1 MLAVLGF
8 ASLAAFMLVVIRKW
22 ATALVAV
29 IVIPIVAL
37 LISGQGAQLA
47 SMVESGI
54 TTVAPT
60 AILLLFAVLYFGIMM
75 DARLF
80 DPVSRAIIRLSGG
93 DPVKICVGTAVL
105 ALLVALDGDGTTSYM
120 IICSAFLPIYRRLG
134 INPLVIATIST
145 MALGT
150 ISGSTP
156 WGGAATRAVSVLGV
170 DATDYFVHMLPAMLL
185 MSGAIIVLAYV
196 LGRMARRGIDEA
208 RIAEVAAEIIAD
220 RRGPDSPVLTAKPGP
235 GAAAATVSLTRRTA
249 LRLGR
254 DWRLWVNAVTT
265 VSLLV
270 LLVLG
275 VADLAVLFLLGFVA
289 ALVVNHPRPAEQ
301 GEVIRKHAAN
311 AVPVVILVLGAGV
324 FTGILTESGMT
335 KAMATTL
342 LSLVPDGANG
352 LIPVVSAVI
361 GIPMSFFMA
370 NDAYFFGIVPVLAE
384 SAAHYGIP
392 PEEMARAAV
401 IGQMA
406 HSIGP
411 ASAPLW
417 VLLGL
422 VKANLGEFQRFAFG
436 WVLGASLLYVVF
448 AVVTGAISVGL

>member
-8 ASLAAFMLVVIRKW
+8 LSLASFMLVVIKKW

-29 IVIPIVAL
+29 VTIPIVVL
-37 LISGQGAQLA
+37 LISGQGAALPD
-47 SMVESGI
+47 MVAKGI
-54 TTVAPT
+54 ETVAPT

-75 DARLF
+75 DAKLF
-80 DPVSRAIIRLSGG
+80 DPISRGIIRLSGG

-120 IICSAFLPIYRRLG
+120 IICSAFLPIYRKLG
-134 INPLVIATIST
+134 INPLVIATIAT

-150 ISGSTP
+150 ISGTTP
-156 WGGAATRAVSVLGV
+156 WGGAATRAISVLQI

-185 MSGAIIVLAYV
+185 MSAAIIGLAYL
-196 LGRMARRGIDEA
+196 LGRSARKKISAE
-208 RIAEVAAEIIAD
+208 RIAEV
-220 RRGPDSPVLTAKPGP
+220 
-235 GAAAATVSLTRRTA
+235 TA
-249 LRLGR
+249 LVSSGGHEDSSDGTLRTKAT
-254 DWRLWVNAVTT
+254 WRTWVNAALTVT
-265 VSLLV
+265 LLV

-275 VADLAVLFLLGFVA
+275 VADLLVLFMLGFIIV
-289 ALVVNHPRPAEQ
+289 LVVNHPKPSDQ
-301 GEVIRKHAAN
+301 GDVIRSHAAN

-324 FTGILTESGMT
+324 FTGILTETGMT
-335 KAMATTL
+335 TAMADAL
-342 LSLVPDGANG
+342 ISLIPDGAEG
-352 LIPVVSAVI
+352 MIPAAAALI
-361 GIPMSFFMA
+361 GIPLSFFMA

-384 SAAHYGIP
+384 SAAQYNIP

-422 VKANLGEFQRFAFG
+422 VRASLGDFQRFAFL
-436 WVLGASLLYVVF
+436 WVLAASLMYIVF
-448 AVVTGAISVGL
+448 AILTGAISVGL

>member
-1 MLAVLGF
+1 MLTALGF
-8 ASLAAFMLVVIRKW
+8 ASLAAFMLVVIKKW

-29 IVIPIVAL
+29 VAIPIAAL
-37 LISGQGAQLA
+37 LISGQGAALPEMVA
-47 SMVESGI
+47 SGMK
-54 TTVAPT
+54 TVAPT
-60 AILLLFAVLYFGIMM
+60 AILLLFAVLYFGVMM

-120 IICSAFLPIYRRLG
+120 IICSAFLPIYRKLG

-150 ISGSTP
+150 ISGTTP
-156 WGGAATRAVSVLGV
+156 WGGAATRAISVLHI
-170 DATDYFVHMLPAMLL
+170 DATEYFVHMLPAMLL
-185 MSGAIIVLAYV
+185 MCLAIIVLAYL
-196 LGRMARRGIDEA
+196 LGRRARRTLTPE
-208 RIAEVAAEIIAD
+208 RMAEVTTLVSSGAGQAP
-220 RRGPDSPVLTAKPGP
+220 PDGTVRTK
-235 GAAAATVSLTRRTA
+235 ATWRT
-249 LRLGR
+249 
-254 DWRLWVNAVTT
+254 WVNAGLTVT
-265 VSLLV
+265 LLV
-270 LLVLG
+270 LLIFG
-275 VADLAVLFLLGFVA
+275 VADLLVLFMLGFII
-289 ALVVNHPRPAEQ
+289 ALVVNHPRPADQ
-301 GEVIRKHAAN
+301 GEVIRAHAAN

-324 FTGILTESGMT
+324 FTGILTETGMT
-335 KAMATTL
+335 TAMAQAL
-342 LSLVPDGANG
+342 ISLVPSGAEG
-352 LIPVVSAVI
+352 LIPAAAALI
-361 GIPMSFFMA
+361 GIPLSFFMA

-384 SAAHYGIP
+384 SAAQYAIP

-422 VKANLGEFQRFAFG
+422 VRASLGDFQRFAFL
-436 WVLGASLLYVVF
+436 WVVAASISYVGFALL
-448 AVVTGAISVGL
+448 TGAISIGL

>member
-1 MLAVLGF
+1 MLAILGF
-8 ASLAAFMLVVIRKW
+8 ASLASFMLVVIKKW

-29 IVIPIVAL
+29 VVIPIIVL
-37 LISGQGAQLA
+37 LISGRGADLPE
-47 SMVESGI
+47 MVAAGI
-54 TTVAPT
+54 ETVAPT
-60 AILLLFAVLYFGIMM
+60 AILLLFAVLYFGVMM

-120 IICSAFLPIYRRLG
+120 IICSAFLPIYRQLG

-150 ISGSTP
+150 ISGTTP
-156 WGGAATRAVSVLGV
+156 WGGAATRAISVLGI
-170 DATDYFVHMLPAMLL
+170 DATDYFVHMLPAMLM
-185 MSGAIIVLAYV
+185 MSASIIGLSYL
-196 LGRMARRGIDEA
+196 LGRNARKNITAE
-208 RIAEVAAEIIAD
+208 RIAEVRADIGSGGHQRSEDGTVMTKATWRTWANAAC
-220 RRGPDSPVLTAKPGP
+220 
-235 GAAAATVSLTRRTA
+235 TVT
-249 LRLGR
+249 
-254 DWRLWVNAVTT
+254 
-265 VSLLV
+265 LLV

-275 VADLAVLFLLGFVA
+275 VADLLVLFMLGFIIV
-289 ALVVNHPRPAEQ
+289 LVLNHPRPSDQ
-301 GEVIRKHAAN
+301 GEVIRAHAAN

-324 FTGILTESGMT
+324 FTGILTETGMT
-335 KAMATTL
+335 TAMANAL
-342 LSLVPDGANG
+342 ISLIPDGAEG
-352 LIPVVSAVI
+352 LLPAAAAVI
-361 GIPMSFFMA
+361 GIPLSFFMA

-384 SAAHYGIP
+384 SAAQHSIP

-422 VKANLGEFQRFAFG
+422 VRSSLGDFQRFAFL
-436 WVLGASLLYVVF
+436 WVLTASLLYVVF
-448 AVVTGAISVGL
+448 AVLTGAISLSF

>member
-8 ASLAAFMLVVIRKW
+8 LSLASFMLVVIKKW

-29 IVIPIVAL
+29 VTIPIAVL
-37 LISGQGAQLA
+37 LISGQGAALPD
-47 SMVESGI
+47 MVAEGI
-54 TTVAPT
+54 ETVAPT

-75 DARLF
+75 DAKLF
-80 DPVSRAIIRLSGG
+80 DPISRGIIRLSGG

-120 IICSAFLPIYRRLG
+120 IICSAFLPIYRKLG
-134 INPLVIATIST
+134 INPLVIATIAT

-150 ISGSTP
+150 ISGTTP
-156 WGGAATRAVSVLGV
+156 WGGAATRAISVV
-170 DATDYFVHMLPAMLL
+170 QIDATDYFVHMLPAMLL
-185 MSGAIIVLAYV
+185 MSAAIIGLAYL
-196 LGRMARRGIDEA
+196 LGRSARKKISPE
-208 RIAEVAAEIIAD
+208 RIAEAIAHVSSG
-220 RRGPDSPVLTAKPGP
+220 RHERGPEGTLLTK
-235 GAAAATVSLTRRTA
+235 ATWRT
-249 LRLGR
+249 
-254 DWRLWVNAVTT
+254 WVNAALTVT
-265 VSLLV
+265 LLV

-275 VADLAVLFLLGFVA
+275 VADLLVLFMLGFIIV
-289 ALVVNHPRPAEQ
+289 LIVNHPKPSDQ
-301 GEVIRKHAAN
+301 GDVIRSHAAN

-324 FTGILTESGMT
+324 FTGILTETGMT
-335 KAMATTL
+335 TAMADAL
-342 LSLVPDGANG
+342 ISLIPDGAEG
-352 LIPVVSAVI
+352 MIPAAAALI
-361 GIPMSFFMA
+361 GIPLSFFMA

-384 SAAHYGIP
+384 SAAQYAIP

-422 VKANLGEFQRFAFG
+422 VRASLGDFQRFAFL
-436 WVLGASLLYVVF
+436 WVLAASLMYIVF
-448 AVVTGAISVGL
+448 AILTGAISVGL

>member
-8 ASLAAFMLVVIRKW
+8 VSLASFMLVVIKKW

-29 IVIPIVAL
+29 VTIPIVVL
-37 LISGQGAQLA
+37 LISGQGAALPD
-47 SMVESGI
+47 MVTKGI
-54 TTVAPT
+54 ETVAPT

-75 DARLF
+75 DAKLF
-80 DPVSRAIIRLSGG
+80 DPISRGIIRLSGG

-120 IICSAFLPIYRRLG
+120 IICSAFIPIYRKLG
-134 INPLVIATIST
+134 INPLVIATIAT

-150 ISGSTP
+150 ISGTTP
-156 WGGAATRAVSVLGV
+156 WGGAATRAISVLQI
-170 DATDYFVHMLPAMLL
+170 DATEYFVHMLL
-185 MSGAIIVLAYV
+185 MSAAIVGLAYL
-196 LGRMARRGIDEA
+196 LGRSARKKISPE
-208 RIAEVAAEIIAD
+208 RIAEVTAHVSAGGHEE
-220 RRGPDSPVLTAKPGP
+220 GSEGTLLTK
-235 GAAAATVSLTRRTA
+235 ATWRT
-249 LRLGR
+249 
-254 DWRLWVNAVTT
+254 WVNAALTVT
-265 VSLLV
+265 LLV

-275 VADLAVLFLLGFVA
+275 VADLLVLFMLGFIIV
-289 ALVVNHPRPAEQ
+289 LVVNHPKPSDQ
-301 GEVIRKHAAN
+301 GEVIRSHAAN

-324 FTGILTESGMT
+324 FTGILTETGMT
-335 KAMATTL
+335 TAMADAL
-342 LSLVPDGANG
+342 ISLIPDGAEG
-352 LIPVVSAVI
+352 MIPAAAALI
-361 GIPMSFFMA
+361 GIPLSFFMA

-384 SAAHYGIP
+384 SAAQYSIP

-422 VKANLGEFQRFAFG
+422 VRASLGDFQRFAFL
-436 WVLGASLLYVVF
+436 WVLAASLMYIVF
-448 AVVTGAISVGL
+448 AIVTGAISVGL

>member
-8 ASLAAFMLVVIRKW
+8 VSLASFMLVVIKKW
-22 ATALVAV
+22 VTALVAV
-29 IVIPIVAL
+29 VTIPIAVL
-37 LISGQGAQLA
+37 LISGQGAELPD
-47 SMVESGI
+47 MVASGI
-54 TTVAPT
+54 ETVAPT

-75 DARLF
+75 DAKLF
-80 DPVSRAIIRLSGG
+80 DPISRGIIRLSGG

-120 IICSAFLPIYRRLG
+120 IICSAFLPIYRKLG

-150 ISGSTP
+150 ISGTTP
-156 WGGAATRAVSVLGV
+156 WGGAATRAISVLKI

-185 MSGAIIVLAYV
+185 MSAAIIALAYL
-196 LGRMARRGIDEA
+196 LGRNARKNIAPE
-208 RIAEVAAEIIAD
+208 RISEVAEHVSSGGHQRTND
-220 RRGPDSPVLTAKPGP
+220 GTLMTK
-235 GAAAATVSLTRRTA
+235 ATWRT
-249 LRLGR
+249 
-254 DWRLWVNAVTT
+254 WVNAGLTIL
-265 VSLLV
+265 LLV
-270 LLVLG
+270 LLIFG
-275 VADLAVLFLLGFVA
+275 VADLLVLFMLGFIVV
-289 ALVVNHPRPAEQ
+289 LVVNHPRPSEQ
-301 GEVIRKHAAN
+301 GDVIRSHAAN

-324 FTGILTESGMT
+324 FTGILTETGMT
-335 KAMATTL
+335 TAMAEAL
-342 LSLVPDGANG
+342 IS
-352 LIPVVSAVI
+352 LIPQGAEGLLPAAAALI
-361 GIPMSFFMA
+361 GIPLSFFMA

-384 SAAHYGIP
+384 SAAQYSIP

-422 VKANLGEFQRFAFG
+422 VRASLGDFQRFAFL
-436 WVLGASLLYVVF
+436 WVLAASLMYIVF
-448 AVVTGAISVGL
+448 AILSGAISIGL

>member
-8 ASLAAFMLVVIRKW
+8 LSLASFMLVVIKKW

-29 IVIPIVAL
+29 VTIPIVVL
-37 LISGQGAQLA
+37 LISGQGAELPE
-47 SMVESGI
+47 MVAEGI
-54 TTVAPT
+54 ETVAPT

-75 DARLF
+75 DAKLF
-80 DPVSRAIIRLSGG
+80 DPISRGIIRLSGG

-120 IICSAFLPIYRRLG
+120 IICSAFLPIYRKLG
-134 INPLVIATIST
+134 INPLVIATIAT

-150 ISGSTP
+150 ISGTTP
-156 WGGAATRAVSVLGV
+156 WGGAATRAISVLQI

-185 MSGAIIVLAYV
+185 MSAAIIGLAYL
-196 LGRMARRGIDEA
+196 LGRSARKKISPERV
-208 RIAEVAAEIIAD
+208 AEVTAHVSSGGHED
-220 RRGPDSPVLTAKPGP
+220 GSEGTLLTK
-235 GAAAATVSLTRRTA
+235 ATWRTF
-249 LRLGR
+249 
-254 DWRLWVNAVTT
+254 VNAALTVT
-265 VSLLV
+265 LLV

-275 VADLAVLFLLGFVA
+275 VADLLVLFMLGFIIV
-289 ALVVNHPRPAEQ
+289 LIVNHPKPSVQ
-301 GEVIRKHAAN
+301 GEVIRSHAAN

-324 FTGILTESGMT
+324 FTGILTETGMT
-335 KAMATTL
+335 TAMADAL
-342 LSLVPDGANG
+342 ISLVPDGAEG
-352 LIPVVSAVI
+352 MIPAAAALI
-361 GIPMSFFMA
+361 GIPLSFFMA

-384 SAAHYGIP
+384 SAAQYAIP

-422 VKANLGEFQRFAFG
+422 VRASLGDFQRFAFL
-436 WVLGASLLYVVF
+436 WVLAASLMYIVF
-448 AVVTGAISVGL
+448 ATLTGAISVGL

>member
-8 ASLAAFMLVVIRKW
+8 LSLASFMLVVIKKW

-29 IVIPIVAL
+29 VTIPIAVL
-37 LISGQGAQLA
+37 LISGQGAALPD
-47 SMVESGI
+47 MVAEGI
-54 TTVAPT
+54 ETVAPT

-75 DARLF
+75 DAKLF
-80 DPVSRAIIRLSGG
+80 DPISRGIIRLSGG

-120 IICSAFLPIYRRLG
+120 IICSAFLPIYRKLG
-134 INPLVIATIST
+134 INPLVIATIAT

-150 ISGSTP
+150 ISGTTP
-156 WGGAATRAVSVLGV
+156 WGGAATRAISVLQI

-185 MSGAIIVLAYV
+185 MSAAIIGLAYL
-196 LGRMARRGIDEA
+196 LGRSARKKISPE
-208 RIAEVAAEIIAD
+208 RIAEATAHVSSGRHE
-220 RRGPDSPVLTAKPGP
+220 RGPGGTLLTK
-235 GAAAATVSLTRRTA
+235 ATWRT
-249 LRLGR
+249 
-254 DWRLWVNAVTT
+254 WVNAALTVT
-265 VSLLV
+265 LLV

-275 VADLAVLFLLGFVA
+275 VADLLVLFMLGFIIV
-289 ALVVNHPRPAEQ
+289 LIVNHPKPSDQ
-301 GEVIRKHAAN
+301 GDVIRSHAAN

-324 FTGILTESGMT
+324 FTGILTETGMT
-335 KAMATTL
+335 TAMADAL
-342 LSLVPDGANG
+342 ISLIPDGAEG
-352 LIPVVSAVI
+352 MIPAAAALI
-361 GIPMSFFMA
+361 GIPLSFFMA

-384 SAAHYGIP
+384 SAAQYAIP

-422 VKANLGEFQRFAFG
+422 VRASLGDFQRFAFL
-436 WVLGASLLYVVF
+436 WVLAASLMYIVF
-448 AVVTGAISVGL
+448 AILTGAISVGL

>member
-1 MLAVLGF
+1 MLALLGF
-8 ASLAAFMLVVIRKW
+8 VSLASFMLVVIKKW

-29 IVIPIVAL
+29 VTIPIVVL
-37 LISGQGAQLA
+37 LISGQGAALPD
-47 SMVESGI
+47 MVAEGI
-54 TTVAPT
+54 ETVAPT

-75 DARLF
+75 DAKLF
-80 DPVSRAIIRLSGG
+80 DPISRGIIRLSGG

-120 IICSAFLPIYRRLG
+120 IICSAFLPIYRKLG
-134 INPLVIATIST
+134 INPLVIATIAT

-150 ISGSTP
+150 ISGTTP
-156 WGGAATRAVSVLGV
+156 WGGAATRAISVLQI

-185 MSGAIIVLAYV
+185 MSAAIVGLAYL
-196 LGRMARRGIDEA
+196 LGRSARKKISPE
-208 RIAEVAAEIIAD
+208 RIAEVAAHVSSGAHKEGSD
-220 RRGPDSPVLTAKPGP
+220 GTLLTK
-235 GAAAATVSLTRRTA
+235 ATWRT
-249 LRLGR
+249 
-254 DWRLWVNAVTT
+254 WVNAALTVT
-265 VSLLV
+265 LLV

-275 VADLAVLFLLGFVA
+275 VADLLVLFMLGFIIV
-289 ALVVNHPRPAEQ
+289 LIVNHPRPSDQ
-301 GEVIRKHAAN
+301 GDVIRSHAAN

-324 FTGILTESGMT
+324 FTGILTETGMT
-335 KAMATTL
+335 TAMADAL
-342 LSLVPDGANG
+342 ISLIPDGSEG
-352 LIPVVSAVI
+352 MIPAAAALI
-361 GIPMSFFMA
+361 GIPLSFFMA

-384 SAAHYGIP
+384 SAAQYSIP

-422 VKANLGEFQRFAFG
+422 VRASLGDFQRFAFL
-436 WVLGASLLYVVF
+436 WVLAASLMYIAF
-448 AVVTGAISVGL
+448 AILTGAISVGL

>member
-8 ASLAAFMLVVIRKW
+8 VSLASFMLVVIKKW

-29 IVIPIVAL
+29 VVIPIVVL
-37 LISGQGAQLA
+37 LISGRGADLPE
-47 SMVESGI
+47 MVAAGI
-54 TTVAPT
+54 ETVSPT
-60 AILLLFAVLYFGIMM
+60 AILLLFAVLYFGVMM

-120 IICSAFLPIYRRLG
+120 IICSAFLPIYRQLG

-150 ISGSTP
+150 ISGTTP
-156 WGGAATRAVSVLGV
+156 WGGAATRAISVLGI

-185 MSGAIIVLAYV
+185 MCAAIIGLAYL
-196 LGRMARRGIDEA
+196 LGRNARKNITPE
-208 RIAEVAAEIIAD
+208 RIAEVRAD
-220 RRGPDSPVLTAKPGP
+220 IGSGGHQRSEDGTVMTKATWRTWAN
-235 GAAAATVSLTRRTA
+235 AAATVT
-249 LRLGR
+249 
-254 DWRLWVNAVTT
+254 
-265 VSLLV
+265 LLV
-270 LLVLG
+270 LLVFG
-275 VADLAVLFLLGFVA
+275 VADLLVLFMLGFI
-289 ALVVNHPRPAEQ
+289 LVLVLNHPRPSDQ
-301 GEVIRKHAAN
+301 GEVIRAHAAN

-324 FTGILTESGMT
+324 FTGILTETGMT
-335 KAMATTL
+335 TAMANAL
-342 LSLVPDGANG
+342 ISLIPDGAEG
-352 LIPVVSAVI
+352 LLPAAAAVI
-361 GIPMSFFMA
+361 GIPLSFFMA

-384 SAAHYGIP
+384 SAAQHSIP

-422 VKANLGEFQRFAFG
+422 VRSSLGDFQRFAFL
-436 WVLGASLLYVVF
+436 WVMTASLLYVVF
-448 AVVTGAISVGL
+448 AVLTGAISLSF